1 MVLDAEIFFFLSLSS
16 LCGSWT
22 AWSEESLQN
31 ILHLLILHK
40 IELSCLH
47 YGQHRESWVVIEK
60 LFFQGPGEIVWHL
73 PDSLFF
79 TKWSRAHYSAPD
91 CELLEPYEFITD
103 QSILGRVWHS
113 CPMLKNYLS
122 NSHWLGAKLYGWAF
136 HLNCSCI
143 LMKASSL
150 FCLAISLPNCW
161 HWLSCSGVGS
171 WQKCCRSSSGINTGC
186 HLLLQIWRSG
196 ECLILISRTRC
207 CRQTSRVLH
216 AVPRPMWS
224 SWCMAACISN
234 KCRG

>member
-47 YGQHRESWVVIEK
+47 YGQHRESWFVIEK
-60 LFFQGPGEIVWHL
+60 LFSQGPGEIVWHL

-122 NSHWLGAKLYGWAF
+122 NSHWLCAKLYGYLRLRRSFGAT
-136 HLNCSCI
+136 
-143 LMKASSL
+143 SL
-150 FCLAISLPNCW
+150 LICLGGFGKKWRMWKYLLR
-161 HWLSCSGVGS
+161 LS
-171 WQKCCRSSSGINTGC
+171 
-186 HLLLQIWRSG
+186 
-196 ECLILISRTRC
+196 
-207 CRQTSRVLH
+207 
-216 AVPRPMWS
+216 APA
-224 SWCMAACISN
+224 CM
-234 KCRG
+234 RGKL